1 MSLVEDNNINIL
13 SETLNNISLSE
24 KYCNICTE
32 NIEND
37 KLVTLAC
44 NPNHYFC
51 YTCIFDWYNTIKH
64 NYSNSFGSSFDN
76 KQCTCPICKKDG
88 GVLPL
93 LPPHINPIIG
103 VHVKGAPSFAGFTL
117 YGFGNNT
124 NLFGGVAGSKCQHKD
139 CNNEY
144 SYMNLSSKP
153 NNNGMK
159 VYKSICSIHYYKY
172 KKGENITLENDE
184 IFESPYIQCNCKMP
198 YNKHI
203 KQCINT
209 NMYNKMYS
217 TTINNK
223 KYYLCNDHTKLYN
236 HGIQLTFNDDVI
248 ASKESTY
255 KNICCFPN
263 NKLKYGFCLNKLDNY
278 GLCKKEIHNKNKQN
292 IDLEDDTDIFGNSDS
307 ESEVKPKVI
316 NIHIGLCGA
325 TLKNGSG
332 TCKNKGKSEYNGKCG
347 KHKNC

>member
-1 MSLVEDNNINIL
+1 MSLVEDNNLNTL
-13 SETLNNISLSE
+13 SENLSHISLSE

-64 NYSNSFGSSFDN
+64 NYGFSFGNMNDN

-88 GVLPL
+88 NVLPL
-93 LPPHINPIIG
+93 LPPHTNPIIG
-103 VHVKGAPSFAGFTL
+103 IHVKGAPSFVGSTL
-117 YGFGNNT
+117 YGFG
-124 NLFGGVAGSKCQHKD
+124 GAGVAGSKCQHKD

-144 SYMNLSSKP
+144 TYMNLKSKL
-153 NNNGMK
+153 NKNG
-159 VYKSICSIHYYKY
+159 VSLYKSLCSYHYYIL
-172 KKGENITLENDE
+172 KKGNNITLENDE
-184 IFESPYIQCNCKMP
+184 IFESPYIQCNCKTP
-198 YNKHI
+198 NN

-209 NMYNKMYS
+209 NMYNKMYF
-217 TTINNK
+217 TTLNNK
-223 KYYLCNDHTKLYN
+223 KYYFCNEHTKLYN
-236 HGIQLTFNDDVI
+236 HGIQLTLNDDIVT
-248 ASKESTY
+248 SKESTH
-255 KNICCFPN
+255 KIICCFPN
-263 NKLKYGFCLNKLDNY
+263 NKLKYGYCLHKLNND
-278 GLCKKEIHNKNKQN
+278 GLCTTEAHNKNKKK
-292 IDLEDDTDIFGNSDS
+292 IDLEDDDIFGDSDT
-307 ESEVKPKVI
+307 ESEAKPKVMSV
-316 NIHIGLCGA
+316 HIGLCGA